1 MIKGK
6 LVNIKRLIVK
16 TENTIKENNG
26 ELKGMELVRCHSN
39 ISMMKQYLD
48 EIKQENDNNE
58 VDATTICEISNKI
71 DKLSLLIDQDKLKF
85 ATAKKNYSKG
95 QKVNFGNSSIDESF
109 EYLIQR
115 KAEKRIKSELFEV
128 PEPLK
133 EEKYNVPTA
142 EDLRNDLLSTSNSSS
157 NTRQRSLYK
166 NTEDEDENVDGD
178 EVKSLID
185 NHKKIQEGYTDDL
198 VKLAASLKANSL
210 AFTDLLKK
218 DEKVRE
224 EADTL
229 LQENVSHVQREGKK
243 LKSLLKSTRSTKWF
257 IYLILLI
264 VFVLFVFTILFIR
277 IFPVQKRY

>member
-1 MIKGK
+1 MIKEK

-58 VDATTICEISNKI
+58 VDVNTLCEISNKI

-85 ATAKKNYSKG
+85 AATKKNYSKS
-95 QKVNFGNSSIDESF
+95 QKVNFGNSTIDESF

-142 EDLRNDLLSTSNSSS
+142 EDLRNDLLSTSNSSN

-166 NTEDEDENVDGD
+166 NNEDEDENVDGD
-178 EVKSLID
+178 EVKSLIA

-277 IFPVQKRY
+277 IFPVQKR

>member
-1 MIKGK
+1 MIKEK

-39 ISMMKQYLD
+39 ISMMRQYLE
-48 EIKQENDNNE
+48 EIKEENDSNE

-71 DKLSLLIDQDKLKF
+71 DQLSLLIDQDKMKI
-85 ATAKKNYSKG
+85 AAAKKNYSKS
-95 QKVNFGNSSIDESF
+95 QKMNFGNSIDESF

-115 KAEKRIKSELFEV
+115 KAEKKMKNELFEV
-128 PEPLK
+128 PEPMK
-133 EEKYNVPTA
+133 EEKYNVPSA
-142 EDLRNDLLSTSNSSS
+142 EDLRNDLLSTTNTTST
-157 NTRQRSLYK
+157 TRQRSLYK
-166 NTEDEDENVDGD
+166 HNEDEDDNVDGD
-178 EVKSLID
+178 EVKSLIA
-185 NHKKIQEGYTDDL
+185 NQKKIQEGYTDDL
-198 VKLAASLKANSL
+198 VKLAATLKANSL

-229 LQENVSHVQREGKK
+229 LTENVAHVQREGKK
-243 LKSLLKSTRSTKWF
+243 LKSLLKSTKKTKWF

-264 VFVLFVFTILFIR
+264 VFVMFIFTILFIR
-277 IFPVQKRY
+277 VFPVQRR